1 MQGQFVISDR
11 ARSSENQQIE
21 LGILPTVPH
30 SLDTMM
36 KKIVIQSALFL
47 AILAPSVDAQRSRG
61 GSRPVEFGIDG
72 GIIFGLDDPTY
83 TAVALPIQSFRVG
96 FLMSDRLAIEP
107 AIGLTSFRV
116 SGATST
122 DYVFQV
128 GLVYSPAGDR
138 VGKGLYGRP
147 FIGIAGQTNPGPN
160 DDSNALMGLG
170 VGLKIPFADR
180 RLATRMELNHSH
192 AFSDPS
198 TNAIGLLFGLSFFT
212 R

>member
-1 MQGQFVISDR
+1 M
-11 ARSSENQQIE
+11 
-21 LGILPTVPH
+21 T
-30 SLDTMM
+30 
-36 KKIVIQSALFL
+36 KKIVILSALL
-47 AILAPSVDAQRSRG
+47 LTILAPSADAQRSRG
-61 GSRPVEFGIDG
+61 GSRPIEFGIDG
-72 GIIFGLDDPTY
+72 GIIFGLADPTY

-96 FLMSDRLAIEP
+96 FLMSDRVAIEP

-122 DYVFQV
+122 DYLFQV

-180 RLATRMELNHSH
+180 RLATRMELNYSH

-198 TNAIGLLFGLSFFT
+198 ANAIGLLFGLSFFT